1 MQTLPFFSDLDAFFS
16 FSCLTAL
23 SRTYGTMLS
32 KSGKSGHPC
41 LVQITCEAL
50 QTWTFLV
57 GRFLIMDLISLLLLI
72 CAGFLFLLDS
82 VLVDCIFLLIV

>member
-32 KSGKSGHPC
+32 KSGKNKHPY
-41 LVQITCEAL
+41 
-50 QTWTFLV
+50 
-57 GRFLIMDLISLLLLI
+57 
-72 CAGFLFLLDS
+72 LDTNLKGK
-82 VLVDCIFLLIV
+82 VLTLKN